1 MKNKQT
7 ITIITALLILVG
19 LALGI
24 YNILSSSSKNTIPGE
39 SLVNSITTQENV
51 RINEVDFYLY
61 KSKYQSVLR
70 GQATYLNHGETYI
83 LKNGFM
89 GATTLLKVNGTKL
102 STPMDPEPL
111 KDISIDSKEAKDRIS
126 KDYMIAADPLKS
138 LKGKNFK
145 KINET
150 TYLYQGK
157 CFNQITSCLTEKTV
171 IKFNSKF
178 LPLTITRTLILENG
192 TDYFTSSIDYANFQL

>member
-1 MKNKQT
+1 MKNKQGLT
-7 ITIITALLILVG
+7 IFVTLLIL
-19 LALGI
+19 LALGFGI
-24 YNILSSSSKNTIPGE
+24 TNILSSQNKNTITGD
-39 SLVNSITTQENV
+39 SLINSVTSQENV

-70 GQATYLNHGETYI
+70 GQATYLNHGENYI

-89 GATTLLKVNGTKL
+89 GATTLLKVDKDKL
-102 STPMDPEPL
+102 STPMDPDPL
-111 KDISIDSKEAKDRIS
+111 KDININSTAAKDRIS
-126 KDYMIAADPLKS
+126 KDYMVAADPLKS
-138 LKGKNFK
+138 LKGKIFK

-157 CFNQITSCLTEKTV
+157 CYNQITACLTEKTI

-178 LPLTITRTLILENG
+178 LPLSITRTIHLKNG
-192 TDYFTSSIDYANFQL
+192 TDYFTSSFDYANFI